1 MSNNNDNNVNPTRI
15 QTAAVWKEH
24 SRTNENPRHFYLHFL
39 RLKGFDLLE
48 KKISNTKC
56 ATFCEPLSKNAIDE
70 PLSQNA
76 IDQPVAMQ
84 EVR

>member
-1 MSNNNDNNVNPTRI
+1 
-15 QTAAVWKEH
+15 
-24 SRTNENPRHFYLHFL
+24 
-39 RLKGFDLLE
+39 LKGFDLLE

-56 ATFCEPLSKNAIDE
+56 ATFCEPLSKNTIDE